1 MRGGGG
7 TRFNRS
13 VLRSRQ
19 LRSAAGLG
27 LAALV
32 AAGVLTACGGGGSSS
47 DSSSDPGSATYD
59 PATTTLQKAGLEA
72 CSTGQQD
79 VPPTL
84 SALPGLGITRAFY
97 VAKDCKGAKVTP
109 NAMIVFQ
116 FTNVDDFNS
125 GTQSVKAKLPNAEV
139 LPHYPLVIA
148 ATGPDKVANLAAVE
162 KQLPPTTVVTTTG

>member
-19 LRSAAGLG
+19 LRSAVGLG

-32 AAGVLTACGGGGSSS
+32 AAGVLTACGGGSSS